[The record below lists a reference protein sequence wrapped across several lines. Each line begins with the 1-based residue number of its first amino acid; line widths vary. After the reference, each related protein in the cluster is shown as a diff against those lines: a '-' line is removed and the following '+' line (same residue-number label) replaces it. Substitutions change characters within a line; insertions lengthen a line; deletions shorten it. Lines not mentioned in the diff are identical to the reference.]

1 MMPTFPRSSLSF
13 RTAGFPSTAGRLA
26 YQGDLPESVNQLKP
40 APGMR
45 WSAIGLSSPLRAPRG
60 HYGSPALCQA
70 ADSHPLEWQ
79 LASLH
84 GHWLPMRAPPVSY
97 QV

>member
-1 MMPTFPRSSLSF
+1 MMPTFPRSSLSL

-45 WSAIGLSSPLRAPRG
+45 AHKFRNVNDGLLQNLAKRGSASVQLNQIEGYGFTEPL
-60 HYGSPALCQA
+60 A
-70 ADSHPLEWQ
+70 A
-79 LASLH
+79 A
-84 GHWLPMRAPPVSY
+84 R
-97 QV
+97 